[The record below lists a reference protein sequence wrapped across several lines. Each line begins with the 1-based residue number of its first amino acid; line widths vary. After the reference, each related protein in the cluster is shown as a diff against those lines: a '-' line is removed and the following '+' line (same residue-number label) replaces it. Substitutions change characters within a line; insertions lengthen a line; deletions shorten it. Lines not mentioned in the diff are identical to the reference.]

1 MVNRVGRGSGKGKG
15 TASFDLKLNLSVL
28 LLQLGGVSQLADLQ
42 RVEFSLRKKSALLP
56 TLCASVSF
64 SFSRSF
70 SFSFYVFLDLGA
82 GLAQGHPFSFD

>member
-1 MVNRVGRGSGKGKG
+1 MVNRVGRGSGKRKG

-64 SFSRSF
+64 SR
-70 SFSFYVFLDLGA
+70 SFSFYVFFDLGA

>member
-64 SFSRSF
+64 SH
-70 SFSFYVFLDLGA
+70 SFSFYGFLDLGA

>member
-42 RVEFSLRKKSALLP
+42 RVEFSLRKKSGLLP
-56 TLCASVSF
+56 TLCASV